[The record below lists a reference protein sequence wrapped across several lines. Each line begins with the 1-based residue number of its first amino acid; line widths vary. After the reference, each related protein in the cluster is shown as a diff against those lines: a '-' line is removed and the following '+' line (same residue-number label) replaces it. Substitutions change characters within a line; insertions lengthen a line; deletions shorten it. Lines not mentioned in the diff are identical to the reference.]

1 MSSPRTH
8 PTRRGWLASRQILLS
23 LLSIGFALIVAL
35 GAAQVSGA
43 SDEAGVSDSGYSLG
57 QAPSFDGL
65 DDAAAQDKARDVV
78 KHVQDLRSDVDAAEH
93 GGDISS
99 ERASQIRGEV
109 NRRVEQVKANFANR
123 KRPSSS
129 KPGNGPGGGGHGN
142 GNGNGHGNGVV
153 TRPSAP
159 PAAGSTTKPLPP
171 ATTNDAAKPKRT
183 TPRKSPADQ
192 PERQTGT
199 PAPDSPAPQQPV
211 ADTDNAPAAALGV
224 AGAYA
229 SSRETGDTQ
238 GSGGA
243 TALTDRDRLQALLD
257 GTAKNDVGVDI
268 ADNRTVRRLLSQAT
282 TGVPLGYQALLM
294 GLLFVVALLLVLV
307 LRERRRAQHVERV
320 SQLDYLTGLANREG
334 FDRMLAIEWR
344 RAMRYGHTLGI
355 VFIDLDDFKRFNDSN
370 GHLAG
375 DRLLREVAAVINSE
389 ARASDY
395 TARLGG
401 DEFVILCPETDA
413 GGLEALARRLETAS
427 VGLAVSLSI
436 GFTHQLPTDT
446 SAEDLVGRA
455 DAAMY
460 QAKAE
465 RGSFVVSAAKP
476 KSRS

>member
-1 MSSPRTH
+1 MLT
-8 PTRRGWLASRQILLS
+8 
-23 LLSIGFALIVAL
+23 LLSIGFALVVAL

-43 SDEAGVSDSGYSLG
+43 KGDSHSYSIG
-57 QAPSFDGL
+57 QPPSFDGL
-65 DDAAAQDKARDVV
+65 DDTAAQDKARDVV
-78 KHVQDLRSDVDAAEH
+78 KHVQDVRAQVEAAERD
-93 GGDISS
+93 GDISGRS
-99 ERASQIRGEV
+99 ASQIRGEI
-109 NRRVEQVKANFANR
+109 NRRVEQAKANFANR
-123 KRPSSS
+123 KRPSST
-129 KPGNGPGGGGHGN
+129 KPGNGPGGQGGGTVPTPRTQP
-142 GNGNGHGNGVV
+142 G
-153 TRPSAP
+153 T
-159 PAAGSTTKPLPP
+159 GSTAKPSPSTPVSPP
-171 ATTNDAAKPKRT
+171 ATTNGGANKPKRT
-183 TPRKSPADQ
+183 APQQQSPA
-192 PERQTGT
+192 PRQRSDA
-199 PAPDSPAPQQPV
+199 PAPNSPAPQSP
-211 ADTDNAPAAALGV
+211 APQTGGDVQAKAVGV

-229 SSRETGDTQ
+229 SSVPAD
-238 GSGGA
+238 GSSDRGGS
-243 TALTDRDRLQALLD
+243 TISDRDRLQALID
-257 GTAKNDVGVDI
+257 GTAKNDVGIDI
-268 ADNRTVRRLLSQAT
+268 ADNRSVRRLLSQAT

-413 GGLEALARRLETAS
+413 AGLEALARRLETAS

-465 RGSFVVSAAKP
+465 RGSFVVSATKP
-476 KSRS
+476 KTRS